1 MKTAGGDMN
10 KQRHSLTLLLA
21 LMAGLVGGVVSNQFF
36 MGQLVFAEKKPAH
49 EKVIRAE
56 SFEVVDRDGN
66 VHASLSRSEYG
77 TTSLLLIPQET
88 DYAFSAIV
96 SSSGVNVGI
105 DSGDR
110 RNSISLLVSE
120 NLAHFGLD
128 SKKSEIDIRIDRTGS
143 HIDLL
148 DKDGKSR
155 AVLGTTALIHKDTGA
170 EEIRNIC
177 SLVLADEKGKVV
189 WKAP

>member
-1 MKTAGGDMN
+1 MS
-10 KQRHSLTLLLA
+10 KQRHSLTMLLA
-21 LMAGLVGGVVSNQFF
+21 LVAGLVGGVVSNQFLV
-36 MGQLVFAEKKPAH
+36 GKSVFAGKKAAH

-66 VHASLSRSEYG
+66 LHASLSHSEYG
-77 TTSLLLIPQET
+77 TTSLLLIPQGT

-96 SSSGVNVGI
+96 SGSGVNVGI
-105 DSGDR
+105 DSGEK
-110 RNSISLLVSE
+110 RNSVSLLVSE
-120 NLAHFGLD
+120 NLTHLGLD
-128 SKKSEIDIRIDRTGS
+128 SQKSEIDLRIDRSGS

-155 AVLGTTALIHKDTGA
+155 AVLGTSELIQKDSGSK
-170 EEIRNIC
+170 EIRNIC